1 MWPYL
6 LDPKYGSIPTYYL
19 FLSLGFCAALIWG
32 IKRAPLHKLKAQ
44 TVLDLS
50 LIILIGGFFGARL
63 AHVIFEAPGIQFSDW
78 PYFFYFWDGGFVFY
92 GAFLVSLAGSY
103 FYLKAQRLSFLK
115 MGDLLSAPI
124 ALGYGIGRLGCFFA
138 GCCFGKYC
146 PYPWAITYPD
156 RLAGGIIEA
165 PTGLPLHPT
174 PLYMVFGEW
183 LIAGLLVYFES
194 LNVKG
199 RMKGKIKPGFIFSI
213 WLLLHGAV
221 RFAVEQFRDD
231 FRGPKVFNLSV
242 SSWISVVLIA
252 CGLIMARKIW
262 SQPSVNLEG
271 KK

>member
-124 ALGYGIGRLGCFFA
+124 ALGYGIGRLGCFFC
-138 GCCFGKYC
+138 GVLL
-146 PYPWAITYPD
+146 WQI
-156 RLAGGIIEA
+156 
-165 PTGLPLHPT
+165 LPLPMGHNLPRSSGWWHNRSADGT
-174 PLYMVFGEW
+174 TSSSHSALY
-183 LIAGLLVYFES
+183 
-194 LNVKG
+194 
-199 RMKGKIKPGFIFSI
+199 GF
-213 WLLLHGAV
+213 W
-221 RFAVEQFRDD
+221 
-231 FRGPKVFNLSV
+231 
-242 SSWISVVLIA
+242 
-252 CGLIMARKIW
+252 
-262 SQPSVNLEG
+262 
-271 KK
+271 